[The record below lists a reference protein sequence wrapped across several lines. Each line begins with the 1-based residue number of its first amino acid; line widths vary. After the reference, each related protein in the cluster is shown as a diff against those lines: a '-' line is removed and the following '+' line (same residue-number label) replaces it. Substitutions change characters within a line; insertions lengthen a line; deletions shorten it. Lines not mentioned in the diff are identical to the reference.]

1 MRFRFGREPVEMGNV
16 GSNTEPR
23 VGGSN
28 GFIVGAGKYVICA
41 TTAEGDSKVIE
52 DGAVFQRD
60 GEIVDVGPYGDLKG
74 RHEAD
79 EEIGS
84 THHVVL
90 PGLVNAHHHVGLTPF
105 QLGAIDPSFEL
116 WFGARGGEKQADKYL
131 ETLWCATE
139 MIESGITTVN
149 HMHNPS
155 QGPRRPG
162 GTNADVMF
170 EEARQVIRAYDDSG
184 MRVAFSQP
192 MWDQN
197 RLAYDD
203 EAFLKTLPTDLEER
217 ARRWRD
223 GADIAHQDYLKLN
236 SDLIRDYGQKRSE
249 RVRILL
255 FPVNVQWCSDSL
267 LMSSKEFANR
277 HNTGIHIHLVETMYQ
292 KQYGLRTFGKTPLA
306 HLYDLGF
313 LGPEVSI
320 DHGVWLTEG
329 DIELMAETGIMLTHQ
344 PSSNFRL
351 MSGMAP
357 LNRLLAKGVTVALGI
372 DEAGINDDNDILQ
385 EMRLA
390 MKIHRVPGIDQVG
403 PTSGQILHLTTV
415 GGAKTT
421 LFGDRIGSIE
431 KGKGADLVLMDLERL
446 SKPYL
451 DAGLSI
457 VDVVLYR
464 GKMIDVDTVMIAGEV
479 VYKDRR
485 FTRLDKDDIVA
496 QLAESLARELT
507 AAELERARMGKEL
520 IPYVRRFYQGW
531 EMAEQQP
538 HSVYNSAV

>member
-1 MRFRFGREPVEMGNV
+1 MASSLIR
-16 GSNTEPR
+16 
-23 VGGSN
+23 
-28 GFIVGAGKYVICA
+28 GKYVICS
-41 TTAEGDSKVIE
+41 TTADGDAKVVE

-60 GEIVDVGPYGDLKG
+60 GDIVDVGPYRDLKG
-74 RHEAD
+74 RHQAD

-90 PGLVNAHHHVGLTPF
+90 PGMVNAHHHVGMKPF
-105 QLGAIDPSFEL
+105 QLGSMDRSFEL
-116 WFGARGGEKQADKYL
+116 WLGERMGEKQADKYL

-149 HMHNPS
+149 HMHSPAK
-155 QGPRRPG
+155 GPRRPG
-162 GTNADVMF
+162 ETSSEVMF
-170 EEARQVIRAYDDSG
+170 DDARQVIRAYDESG

-192 MWDQN
+192 LWDQN

-203 EAFLKTLPTDLEER
+203 EGFLGTLPPDLEAR
-217 ARRWRD
+217 ARRWLES
-223 GADIAHQDYLKLN
+223 AAIPHEEYWQLN
-236 SDLIRDYGQKRSE
+236 SELTRDYGQGRYD

-255 FPVNVQWCSDSL
+255 FPVNLQWCSDPL
-267 LMSSKEFANR
+267 LLSAKEFAAR
-277 HNTGIHIHLVETMYQ
+277 HDTGIHIHLVESMYQ

-306 HLYDLGF
+306 HLHELGF

-320 DHGVWLTEG
+320 DHGVWLTEA
-329 DIELMAETGIMLTHQ
+329 DIELMKEMDIMLTHQ

-357 LNRLLAKGVTVALGI
+357 LNQLLAKGVTVALGI
-372 DEAGINDDNDILQ
+372 DEAGLNDDNDIIQ

-390 MKIHRVPGIDQVG
+390 MRIHRVPGIDQVG
-403 PTSGQILHLTTV
+403 PSAGQILHITTM

-446 SKPYL
+446 SRPYL
-451 DAGLSI
+451 DAGHSI

-479 VYKDRR
+479 VYKDRK
-485 FTRLDKDDIVA
+485 FTKLDKEEIA
-496 QLAESLARELT
+496 ARLGESLARDLNPSEV
-507 AAELERARMGKEL
+507 ERRNLGKEL
-520 IPYVRRFYQGW
+520 IPHVRRFYQGW
-531 EMAEQQP
+531 DMAERRP
-538 HSVYNSAV
+538 HTVYNSAV